1 MAGKYMLLCLLALWI
16 GSRARGQMIGK
27 KDYDVAFALQAGGNV
42 ALPLPFGSPEVKV
55 QPVGGLKMTFPFNRK
70 WFIGAEVNYQSLR
83 LKSRYAGETG
93 RGQENPEKLRIDAR
107 LRQMEVPLYVKYMLN
122 CNRASVLL
130 GVFGTYSFQADLPG
144 NETGAVTPDPEKTEI
159 APVWNAGIT
168 LGYEHQIVKHLN
180 IMCRVGMGMQ
190 ELMKPEYLGGKK
202 LLPLHA
208 ALTLSF
214 DILRIGGC
222 GCD

>member
-1 MAGKYMLLCLLALWI
+1 MFLCLLALWI
-16 GSRARGQMIGK
+16 GLQARGQMIGK

-42 ALPLPFGSPEVKV
+42 AVPVPFGSPEVRV

-83 LKSRYAGETG
+83 LKSSYSRETDP
-93 RGQENPEKLRIDAR
+93 GQEAPEKLRIDAR
-107 LRQMEVPLYVKYMLN
+107 LRQVEVPLYVKYMLN

-130 GVFGTYSFQADLPG
+130 GVFGTYSFQADLL
-144 NETGAVTPDPEKTEI
+144 GAEAEDVDLSPEKTEI
-159 APVWNAGIT
+159 DPVWNAGVT

-180 IMCRVGMGMQ
+180 IMCRVGMGVQ